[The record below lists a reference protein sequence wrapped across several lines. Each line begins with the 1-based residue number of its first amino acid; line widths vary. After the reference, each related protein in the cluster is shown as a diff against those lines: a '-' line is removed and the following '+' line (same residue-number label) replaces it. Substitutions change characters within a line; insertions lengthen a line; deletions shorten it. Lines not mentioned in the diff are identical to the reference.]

1 MELFDKA
8 QLKRSKFSP
17 SFLLRTVHCSAYSH
31 VSLYI
36 CTYSTLQCLLT
47 CKSVHMYVSMCVP
60 TYV

>member
-36 CTYSTLQCLLT
+36 CTYVQ
-47 CKSVHMYVSMCVP
+47 YIAVP
-60 TYV
+60 THM

>member
-17 SFLLRTVHCSAYSH
+17 SFLLHTVHCSAYSH

-36 CTYSTLQCLLT
+36 C
-47 CKSVHMYVSMCVP
+47 MYVCVYLRMCELA
-60 TYV
+60 YFGGLDF